1 MSGRILSFAAIAL
14 LAACGSQDR
23 VSEPIDDIRPVRQK
37 TITRAQLGFEW
48 PLSPGI
54 GTLACPDDG
63 AILFRTG
70 GVIYGVSGSHP
81 GAADI
86 TPLRVH
92 EPSPLPSNPVRRVT
106 QNVRMDAFALLER
119 CRASG
124 QEDACSRSV
133 QERFGLSG
141 EEARLIQAEGQE
153 RRWPPLARNLMSLEP
168 LVAQGRAL
176 CDR

>member
-70 GVIYGVSGSHP
+70 GSHRTS
-81 GAADI
+81 AW
-86 TPLRVH
+86 T
-92 EPSPLPSNPVRRVT
+92 PSPCSSGVAPAARKTPARAACRSASACLAKKRGSSRLKVRS
-106 QNVRMDAFALLER
+106 AA
-119 CRASG
+119 
-124 QEDACSRSV
+124 
-133 QERFGLSG
+133 GLH
-141 EEARLIQAEGQE
+141 
-153 RRWPPLARNLMSLEP
+153 WP
-168 LVAQGRAL
+168 GI
-176 CDR
+176 